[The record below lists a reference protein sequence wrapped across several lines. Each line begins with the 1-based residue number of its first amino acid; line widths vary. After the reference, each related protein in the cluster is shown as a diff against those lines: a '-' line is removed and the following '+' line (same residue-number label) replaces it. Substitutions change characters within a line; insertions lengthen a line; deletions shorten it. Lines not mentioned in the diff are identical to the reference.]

1 MSNNPADGGGGV
13 AESKSNHHTINIRT
27 PNSDRMKQMHRKISQ
42 PPKLLTPTAG
52 KTSCSIFRAPSTFV
66 DINGNS
72 YQPHIV
78 SIGPYHRGKPQL
90 AMIEEHKWRYL
101 GSLLARIQS
110 SISLETLIG
119 SISQLES
126 DIRSCY
132 SEEIQISSEEFVESM
147 VVDGCFLI
155 ELFRKVAGIVRFE
168 DPDPIVSMSWIIPF
182 FYRDF
187 LRLENQIPFFVLE
200 TLFGLTELE
209 NGQTK
214 EGTGNVNV
222 HHMFLSPHHKNR
234 GSFNCRS
241 NTAKLPSTVS
251 ALAINFFN
259 NSMQRPDEIVEKY
272 KDLKAKHLLDLVR
285 LSYTQFEGRSA
296 LVPRGDGP
304 PSHIIHCISKLRRAG
319 IKLRPAAG
327 SPTLL
332 QVKFRRGVLEM
343 PPITIDDFMSSF
355 LFNVVAY
362 EQCHA
367 GCQVKHFT
375 TYATLLDSL
384 VNTFRDVEYLC
395 DKDILENYMGTDA
408 DVARFLNN
416 LGKEVA
422 FEIDTCYLA
431 TLFNDVHEYYGNNW
445 HVTWASFKF
454 TYFQTPWSF
463 ISALAAFVLLGLT
476 VLQTV
481 YTIYGSYAN

>member
-1 MSNNPADGGGGV
+1 MSNNGGGGV
-13 AESKSNHHTINIRT
+13 AESQSNHHTINIRT
-27 PNSDRMKQMHRKISQ
+27 PNSDRMNQMHQKISS
-42 PPKLLTPTAG
+42 PPKLLTQTAG
-52 KTSCSIFRAPSTFV
+52 KASCCIFRAPSTFV
-66 DINGNS
+66 DINGKS

-78 SIGPYHRGKPQL
+78 SIGPYHRGKPHL

-101 GSLLARIQS
+101 GSMLARIQS
-110 SISLETLIG
+110 LISLESLVG
-119 SISQLES
+119 AISELES
-126 DIRSCY
+126 EIRASY
-132 SEEIQISSEEFVESM
+132 SEEIELPSDEFVELM

-155 ELFRKVAGIVRFE
+155 ELFRKVAGIVGFE
-168 DPDPIVSMSWIIPF
+168 DHDPIVTMSWIIPF

-200 TLFGLTELE
+200 KLFSLTELDS
-209 NGQTK
+209 GS
-214 EGTGNVNV
+214 GRTGKGKFKVYHV
-222 HHMFLSPHHKNR
+222 VSPHHRAR
-234 GSFNCRS
+234 GGS
-241 NTAKLPSTVS
+241 NSRANVARLPSTVS
-251 ALAINFFN
+251 ALALNFFN

-272 KDLKAKHLLDLVR
+272 KHLEAKHLLDLVR
-285 LSYTQFEGRSA
+285 LSYTQFDEK
-296 LVPRGDGP
+296 LVIPSPRGGP

-319 IKLRPAAG
+319 IKLRPSD
-327 SPTLL
+327 SPSLL
-332 QVKFRRGVLEM
+332 QQVKFRRGVLEM

-355 LFNVVAY
+355 LFNAVAY
-362 EQCHA
+362 EQCHV

-384 VNTFRDVEYLC
+384 VNTFKDVEYLC
-395 DKDILENYMGTDA
+395 DKNILENYFGTDS

-422 FEIDTCYLA
+422 FDIDTCYLA
-431 TLFNDVHEYYGNNW
+431 RVFDDVHEYYGNNW

-463 ISALAAFVLLGLT
+463 ISALAAFVLLVLT

-481 YTIYGSYAN
+481 YTIYGSYSN